1 MKLFD
6 FTADKDKLSSQIT
19 ESISANEEESINES
33 LQALAKH
40 VKEGTALC
48 DSPFRH
54 GSKAYIETFQLAK
67 KLRQAGSLP
76 ELDWESEEMLGTDIG
91 ESVKLKNGETV
102 WLDIPYLIEDEDE
115 GMIGEPDDY
124 YDAEERTEAYDDL
137 QDALQGNYMDDY
149 IKDGVCPACGGNG
162 YQDGEEEVY
171 NDETEEYEEGNE
183 CDGFGIYG
191 CDQGEMTGASWV
203 DIVQHDER
211 KADRQ
216 KSKDE
221 YPGDEEV
228 IKQVA
233 SYMKRMDDPRL
244 AYQQM
249 QADFPHMGRGQ
260 RSEIL
265 GKASKL
271 AFGENINEGEERS
284 IIRDACIEKLV
295 DEFRGEEHQFEN
307 LGDLEY
313 AIYSELERLD
323 VEDCVDPNMEV
334 GGQRIGNFASGGV
347 LDVVNSSEVV
357 DDVVSQLDVSDLEEG
372 MMDLDDLP
380 MIKSYNT
387 PEENA
392 VGKILG
398 RALMKKDWAKY
409 SPQELFAELE
419 SENPELADDIAK
431 VAKIVYNVKL
441 EEGKSPHKKGTKKY
455 KKHMAAMHAGES
467 VTNEAEYNGK
477 KVKLNKPMRSSGG
490 GKKYKVYVKN
500 PKTGRVKKI
509 SFGDAGLKTKSSNKK
524 RAKSFAARHNC
535 EKKNDK
541 MKAGYWACRLP
552 RYGLVKGGKWW

>member
-1 MKLFD
+1 
-6 FTADKDKLSSQIT
+6 
-19 ESISANEEESINES
+19 
-33 LQALAKH
+33 
-40 VKEGTALC
+40 
-48 DSPFRH
+48 
-54 GSKAYIETFQLAK
+54 
-67 KLRQAGSLP
+67 
-76 ELDWESEEMLGTDIG
+76 
-91 ESVKLKNGETV
+91 
-102 WLDIPYLIEDEDE
+102 
-115 GMIGEPDDY
+115 
-124 YDAEERTEAYDDL
+124 
-137 QDALQGNYMDDY
+137 
-149 IKDGVCPACGGNG
+149 
-162 YQDGEEEVY
+162 
-171 NDETEEYEEGNE
+171 
-183 CDGFGIYG
+183 
-191 CDQGEMTGASWV
+191 
-203 DIVQHDER
+203 
-211 KADRQ
+211 
-216 KSKDE
+216 
-221 YPGDEEV
+221 
-228 IKQVA
+228 
-233 SYMKRMDDPRL
+233 
-244 AYQQM
+244 
-249 QADFPHMGRGQ
+249 
-260 RSEIL
+260 
-265 GKASKL
+265 
-271 AFGENINEGEERS
+271 
-284 IIRDACIEKLV
+284 
-295 DEFRGEEHQFEN
+295 
-307 LGDLEY
+307 
-313 AIYSELERLD
+313 
-323 VEDCVDPNMEV
+323 MEV

-467 VTNEAEYNGK
+467 VTNEAKFSPLQQAYDKIYQLTDKMGDEALEQMNRYAPKFSNALEKHEDIETIEKREPQNVDFYIRELEDAEFQIGESIKEAEYNGK